1 MGAIVEYY
9 NILGIDKTASPFE
22 IKKAYRKKAKQYH
35 PDLNPGK
42 NTADHF
48 IRIKRAYDTLLD
60 PVKRENYDDA
70 MCYTSN
76 RSGRKKERS
85 KQDNYNENA
94 GKKHN
99 KQEDI
104 DESFVSDRT
113 QLISFSLAGE
123 EYAFKIFDVK
133 SITGYDSLTPPANS
147 NNIIEGM
154 VRFRGED
161 LPVIDLAKNFG
172 FAGAANPGKKS
183 IVIVEIKQI
192 NVGFIIDSV
201 PQVLNLSKE
210 MIFDLPD
217 IPTGKSCRYTQVGKI
232 GERIIIILDLHRV
245 FSPLTL
251 AMLKEI

>member
-1 MGAIVEYY
+1 VGAIVEYY
-9 NILGIDKTASPFE
+9 KILGIDKTASPFE

-42 NTADHF
+42 DTADHF
-48 IRIKRAYDTLLD
+48 IRLKRAHDTLLD

-70 MCYTSN
+70 MCYTSK

-85 KQDNYNENA
+85 KQKDDNESEEKN
-94 GKKHN
+94 HN

-104 DESFVSDRT
+104 EENFVSDRI
-113 QLISFSLAGE
+113 QLISFVMAGE

-133 SITGYDSLTPPANS
+133 NITGCDSLTPPTNS
-147 NNIIEGM
+147 DSIIEGM
-154 VRFRGED
+154 VQFRSED
-161 LPVIDLAKNFG
+161 VPVIDLAKNFG
-172 FAGAANPGKKS
+172 LAGAANPGKKS

-192 NVGFIIDSV
+192 KVGFIIDSV
-201 PQVLNLSKE
+201 PQVLDLARE
-210 MIFDLPD
+210 MIFDLPE

-232 GERIIIILDLHRV
+232 EERIIIILDLARIL
-245 FSPLTL
+245 SPLTL